1 MLKLG
6 LNAWRWL
13 AWIYFLA
20 TPIDSEFSWY
30 FIFLI
35 NIFPQKRGWGG
46 EKKKKKNID
55 FPVQL
60 QYLAEQVFFSTIL
73 NY

>member
-1 MLKLG
+1 MVFH
-6 LNAWRWL
+6 
-13 AWIYFLA
+13 I
-20 TPIDSEFSWY
+20 
-30 FIFLI
+30 LI
-35 NIFPQKRGWGG
+35 NIFPQKRGWG

-60 QYLAEQVFFSTIL
+60 QYLAEQVFFSIIL